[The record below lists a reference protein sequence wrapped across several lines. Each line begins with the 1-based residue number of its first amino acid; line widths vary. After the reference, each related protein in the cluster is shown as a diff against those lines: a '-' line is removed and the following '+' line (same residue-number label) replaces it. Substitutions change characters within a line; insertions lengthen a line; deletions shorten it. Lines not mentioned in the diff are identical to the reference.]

1 MRGVC
6 FLRLGDKRRENHRR
20 EGRRREKGEERYN
33 PPPPKKKKQK
43 KKFFLY
49 IPALTRV
56 HVLFSSGEGTNS
68 LVTKMSS
75 AQPVVAEVPRPR
87 KLPEI
92 PPEELALHGR
102 PATADAA
109 SKTLELPP
117 EIHAQLLRHMRKR
130 SRSLTGLDTA
140 EMERQDDEV
149 NKENVGPGQD
159 YVASQQEASP
169 GEEGQKNLARSLP
182 CSPSK
187 GLGIAFLCI
196 SILLLNNDMVQ
207 NVVFK
212 FYVYVVSKKCNI
224 NVFFSVRNFEFFL
237 IVYNLS

>member
-1 MRGVC
+1 M
-6 FLRLGDKRRENHRR
+6 
-20 EGRRREKGEERYN
+20 
-33 PPPPKKKKQK
+33 
-43 KKFFLY
+43 
-49 IPALTRV
+49 
-56 HVLFSSGEGTNS
+56 LFSSGEGTNS

-187 GLGIAFLCI
+187 SLCIAFLCI
-196 SILLLNNDMVQ
+196 SILLLNNDVVQ